1 MLDSVHMFMKKTGQ
15 YLGLPAD
22 TIERLKAI
30 DNEHLFK
37 IHLNS
42 GKSFAAYR
50 IQHNN
55 QLGPYKGG
63 IRFHKSV
70 NLDEM
75 RALATLMSLKTAA
88 AGLPLG
94 GAKGGVTLDPQ
105 TLDEAE
111 LEELSRKYIAHL
123 YPHIGPA
130 KDVLAPDVNT
140 NAKFMGWMMD
150 EYEKLTG
157 DDGQAGFTGKSVE
170 QGGSLGRDAA
180 TGRGGVI
187 ALEDL
192 LALEKTDDRAI
203 TLAIQGFGNVG
214 SYFGVIAEELRPKW
228 HLVAASDSEAAVYS
242 AAGLSAK
249 QLQNFKQERGRF
261 KAYAQTNVAVIS
273 NDNLISLDVDVLVL
287 AGLENAVTT
296 ANMKQVK
303 ARYIVEMGNGPV
315 ASEAYDYLT
324 KAGKVI
330 LPDII
335 ANAGGVIVSYLEWLQ
350 NKQGE
355 HWTEDKVNRHLAKLI
370 KQAVKN
376 MYSSA
381 RADKLS
387 LKQAAFAM
395 AIQRLIEEAPG
406 LKS

>member
-1 MLDSVHMFMKKTGQ
+1 MEKTGQ
-15 YLGLPAD
+15 YLDLPAD
-22 TIERLKAI
+22 TVERLKAI
-30 DNEHLFK
+30 DNEYRFEIRLK
-37 IHLNS
+37 S
-42 GKSFAAYR
+42 GKSFTAYR

-63 IRFHKSV
+63 IRFHESV
-70 NLDEM
+70 NLEEM

-88 AGLPLG
+88 AGLPFG
-94 GAKGGVTLDPQ
+94 GAKGGVTVDPQ

-123 YPHIGPA
+123 YPHIGPT

-140 NAKFMGWMMD
+140 NAKIMGWMMD
-150 EYEKLTG
+150 EYQKLAG
-157 DDGQAGFTGKSVE
+157 DDSQAVFTGKSVS

-192 LALEKTDDRAI
+192 LALDKTDDRAI

-214 SYFGVIAEELRPKW
+214 SYFGVSAEELRPNW
-228 HLVAASDSEAAVYS
+228 RLVATSDSEAAVYS
-242 AAGLSAK
+242 ATGLSAK
-249 QLQNFKQERGRF
+249 RLQDFKQKRGRF
-261 KAYAQTNVAVIS
+261 NAYAHKDVSIITN
-273 NDNLISLDVDVLVL
+273 DDLIGLDVDVLVL

-303 ARYIVEMGNGPV
+303 ARYIIEMGNGPV
-315 ASEAYDYLT
+315 AGEAYDYLT

-330 LPDII
+330 MPDII

-355 HWTEDKVNRHLAKLI
+355 QWTEDKVNRQLAKLI

-376 MYSSA
+376 MHSSA
-381 RADKLS
+381 RANKLS

-395 AIQRLIEEAPG
+395 AMARLTKEAPV